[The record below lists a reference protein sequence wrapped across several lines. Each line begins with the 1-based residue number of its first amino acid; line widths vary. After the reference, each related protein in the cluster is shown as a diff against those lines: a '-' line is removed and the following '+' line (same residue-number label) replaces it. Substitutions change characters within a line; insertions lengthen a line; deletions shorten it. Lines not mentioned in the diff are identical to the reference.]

1 MAQLAAGI
9 LLVPPLGRQ
18 TMHRLSI
25 SGAVGP
31 QKVSINPEPDR
42 LIGFVSRHPPIK
54 LN

>member
-9 LLVPPLGRQ
+9 LLVPLVSRQ
-18 TMHRLSI
+18 AMHRRSI
-25 SGAVGP
+25 EATVGP

-42 LIGFVSRHPPIK
+42 LIGFASRHPPIK